1 MAESA
6 EDIRHHVAVYMKVF
20 LALFVLT
27 IVTVAASYLHLDSVA
42 MTVTIALFIASIKGT
57 LVACYFMHLIGER
70 KSIHA
75 ALLLTAFFFLV
86 LIFIPILGHSNTY
99 GEYKTFPNADAP
111 MATEDAH

>member
-57 LVACYFMHLIGER
+57 LVACFFMHLRSE
-70 KSIHA
+70 KA
-75 ALLLTAFFFLV
+75 
-86 LIFIPILGHSNTY
+86 LIFFCLAMMFLCFLGLLFVPV
-99 GEYKTFPNADAP
+99 GMQADTLTDNVP
-111 MATEDAH
+111 